1 MKVKESKVICN
12 ELCSAG
18 LENSVGAVLEE
29 QDEARN
35 VERGILDLE
44 SLSGFGSDSLRR
56 PFGVSQSLGLKEIG
70 EPLLHVMFSCELH
83 SLGFAKLEDVLVDLP

>member
-18 LENSVGAVLEE
+18 LDNSVGAVLEE
-29 QDEARN
+29 QDEARK
-35 VERGILDLE
+35 VERGILDFK
-44 SLSGFGSDSLRR
+44 SLSGFGSDSLRSHL
-56 PFGVSQSLGLKEIG
+56 GASQFLRLNEIG

>member
-18 LENSVGAVLEE
+18 LDNSVGAVLEE

-44 SLSGFGSDSLRR
+44 SLSGFGSNYQRR

-70 EPLLHVMFSCELH
+70 EPLLHVMFSCELD
-83 SLGFAKLEDVLVDLP
+83 SFG

>member
-18 LENSVGAVLEE
+18 LDNSVGAVLEE

-35 VERGILDLE
+35 VERGVLDLE

-70 EPLLHVMFSCELH
+70 EPLLHVMFSCELD
-83 SLGFAKLEDVLVDLP
+83 SFG